1 MKKVAIVSC
10 DRWKDKID
18 EDKLLKAALN
28 NNGIAADI
36 ISWQTDSIE
45 GYDLLVLRSV
55 WGYQN
60 DYFNFKKWL
69 SEIEKKRIHLENQP
83 SMILNNID
91 KEIQFD
97 ILQKNDIDYIKTLFV
112 KNKDFS
118 HSELKS
124 IIGENVP
131 YVLKPTISGSG
142 ENTFLI
148 DPNDTLGDIP
158 NKISMSNA
166 ETIFSNLF
174 KTNSNCNLMIQPYVS
189 EIQNG
194 EYSCIFID
202 GELTHTMLRFPN
214 IFHDKKHP
222 YLVKPPKA
230 IIDMANKV
238 ERIKQFEGY
247 LYMRVDMVLINNQAK
262 IMEVELA
269 EPDLLIKY
277 VDDLNLQDSIVKTF
291 ARKIERRIK

>member
-10 DRWKDKID
+10 DRWKNKIY
-18 EDKLLKAALN
+18 EDRLLKNALN
-28 NNGIAADI
+28 SKGIAADI

-45 GYDLLVLRSV
+45 GYDLLILRSV

-69 SEIEKKRIHLENQP
+69 SEIENKKIHLENQP
-83 SMILNNID
+83 SLILNNID
-91 KEIQFD
+91 KESQFD
-97 ILQKNDIDYIKTLFV
+97 ILQKNDIDYINTVFV
-112 KNKDFS
+112 KNKDFNRS
-118 HSELKS
+118 VLEST
-124 IIGENVP
+124 IDGNIP

-148 DPNDTLGDIP
+148 DHNDILGDIP
-158 NKISMSNA
+158 NKISTNNA

-202 GELTHTMLRFPN
+202 SELTHTMLRFPSV
-214 IFHDKKHP
+214 FHEKKHP
-222 YLVKPPKA
+222 YLVDPPKA
-230 IIDMANKV
+230 IIAMANKV
-238 ERIKQFEGY
+238 EKIKQFEGY
-247 LYMRVDMVLINNQAK
+247 LYMRVDMVLINNQARV
-262 IMEVELA
+262 MEVELA

-277 VDDLNLQDSIVKTF
+277 VDDLNLQDKIVKTF
-291 ARKIERRIK
+291 VRKIERKIK